1 MFRMALLSAVMC
13 ATVEYA
19 QVAAEVESFTGDQT
33 FEAPSTSTVREIELH
48 GCTATLTGASS
59 SEPLGK
65 ADGSTVR
72 TYGESQ
78 IVADSVDKTYYL
90 PEIVNSG
97 TLTVKGVFSTSF
109 ARDSFVPEEYNKR
122 SQGGKPLMVSV
133 NGEVDKGYGF
143 RFERA
148 YRVVQNID
156 GGRLVIDKATDA
168 LVDDCSEVE
177 SCFLA
182 EDGYAY
188 YSGGMSF
195 TEYVINKD
203 HVADMATI
211 TRMWNVGR
219 YNNSNLDAAVTDV
232 LCITMT
238 SGTFIADANVY
249 GVNFTG
255 GKLVMRGGSVGAE
268 WKENGDAKAS
278 VISGVEVVSEGG
290 TIEAVISDNAKTGV
304 ASKVTAI
311 GGTTTLSGANTYSG
325 GTVID
330 GATLV
335 LANAAAL
342 GKGKVELRND
352 GVLDMG
358 GHALSNDIVVTGC
371 TLRGAGSYT
380 GNLDVYSALALAD
393 STSANKVTMY
403 NQAELTGADLTAN
416 ALDVRT
422 AGDAS
427 VGGNLTI
434 NDNGTITLNN
444 GKKLTVGG
452 GLTLGSGFTLKING
466 QYVKGETLLSSTGT
480 LAMTDAEVKAVYNN
494 RGYAVVIVEGNSMKL
509 VTFFDQEL
517 ADMMAQA
524 NWAIATSSRAF
535 VNTVRGQ
542 RTNPGCIANGRGTA
556 WVSALGAYNDMTG
569 GNISM
574 KGAAVGAD
582 MMVGRSSN
590 VGVAFGYTDAEVSPT
605 SLGDVDQT
613 GTYVALYG
621 EHGLKKLSPTSS
633 LGLDWVAAYGQTE
646 SKADGSKWNQDSLQL
661 NTRLSWNK
669 KVTESLSA
677 SVFGGVEY
685 FATESDTVDGIK
697 TGSVQNLRGE
707 VGVGAR
713 YVAWGIPS
721 MVDGKSGL
729 VLGRGC
735 EKLVLHG
742 ELRYMNDMVRSNPVI
757 RMNGLSGT
765 GVNPGR
771 QGMGVEAGA
780 TYRINECWSASAN
793 YGFNT
798 MDDSKE
804 HRVNVG
810 ASYTF

>member
-33 FEAPSTSTVREIELH
+33 FEATSPSTVREIELH
-48 GCTATLTGASS
+48 GCTATLTGDY

-78 IVADSVDKTYYL
+78 IVADSDTTYKL

-97 TLTVKGVFSTSF
+97 TLTVKGVFSTRYSGT
-109 ARDSFVPEEYNKR
+109 DDLPGEYYKE
-122 SQGGKPLMVSV
+122 SQGGKPMMVSV

-168 LVDDCSEVE
+168 LVDDWSGDV

-211 TRMWNVGR
+211 TRMWNIGR
-219 YNNSNLDAAVTDV
+219 DNSSNLDDAVGDV

-238 SGTFIADANVY
+238 SGTFIADADVH

-268 WKENGDAKAS
+268 WSGGAKTS

-290 TIEAVISDNAKTGV
+290 TIEAVISDNAETGV
-304 ASKVTAI
+304 VSKVTAI

-335 LANAAAL
+335 LDFGAAL
-342 GKGKVELRND
+342 GTGKVEIKNH

-358 GHALSNDIVVTGC
+358 GNALSNDIVVTGC

-380 GNLDVYSALALAD
+380 GNLDVHSKLELAGA
-393 STSANKVTMY
+393 TSANKVTMCD
-403 NQAELTGADLTAN
+403 QAALTGGSLTAN

-422 AGDAS
+422 AGDAT
-427 VGGNLTI
+427 VGGDLTI
-434 NDNGTITLNN
+434 NENGTITLNN
-444 GKKLTVGG
+444 GKVLTVGG
-452 GLTLGSGFTLKING
+452 SLTLGNGVTLEING
-466 QYVKGETLLSSTGT
+466 NYALGAPLLSSTGT
-480 LAMTDAEVKAVYNN
+480 LTVADGEVDVVYDK
-494 RGYAVVIVEGNSMKL
+494 GYAVVSVEGNSVVL
-509 VTFFDQEL
+509 VGLFEQAA
-517 ADMMAQA
+517 ADTMAQA

-542 RTNPGCIANGRGTA
+542 RTNSGCIANGRGTA

-582 MMVGRSSN
+582 MKVGRSSN

-605 SLGDVDQT
+605 GLSDVDQT

-621 EHGLKKLSPTSS
+621 EHGLKKLSPTTCLS
-633 LGLDWVAAYGQTE
+633 LDWVAAYGQTE

-661 NTRLSWNK
+661 NTRLNWNK
-669 KVTESLSA
+669 KVTERLSA

-685 FATESDTVDGIK
+685 FATESDTEEGVK
-697 TGSVQNLRGE
+697 SGSIQNLRGE

-713 YVAWGIPS
+713 YVAWGIPA
-721 MVDGKSGL
+721 VLDGKSGMAM
-729 VLGRGC
+729 GQGC

-742 ELRYMNDMVRSNPVI
+742 ELRYMNDMVRSNPVV
-757 RMNGLSGT
+757 RMYGLSGM

-780 TYRINECWSASAN
+780 TYRIGERWSASAN

-810 ASYTF
+810 ASYSF

>member
-33 FEAPSTSTVREIELH
+33 FEATSTSTVREIELH
-48 GCTATLTGASS
+48 GCTATLTGASY

-90 PEIVNSG
+90 PEIENHG

-109 ARDSFVPEEYNKR
+109 ARDSFVPEEYYKE
-122 SQGGKPLMVSV
+122 QQLGKPLMVSV

-168 LVDDCSEVE
+168 LVNDWSGDVR
-177 SCFLA
+177 CFLA

-211 TRMWNVGR
+211 TRMWNVGYGR
-219 YNNSNLDAAVTDV
+219 SNLDDAVTDV

-238 SGTFIADANVY
+238 SGTFIADADVH

-268 WKENGDAKAS
+268 WKKNGDAKTS

-290 TIEAVISDNAKTGV
+290 TIEAVISDNAETGV

-335 LANAAAL
+335 LANDATL
-342 GKGKVELRND
+342 GKGKVEIQNL

-358 GHALSNDIVVTGC
+358 GNALSNDIVVTGC

-422 AGDAS
+422 AGDAT
-427 VGGNLTI
+427 VGGDLTI
-434 NDNGTITLNN
+434 NENGTITLNN

-466 QYVKGETLLSSTGT
+466 QYVKGDTLLSSTGT

-729 VLGRGC
+729 ALGRGC

-757 RMNGLSGT
+757 RMNSLSGT

-798 MDDSKE
+798 MNDSKE